1 MFGVV
6 GEFGE
11 SGTELVPAAANL
23 AELAEGT
30 RRLGRRSHD
39 AAPGPEGLNGRGQ
52 RDGAMAEQIVDQ
64 FDELPASG
72 YRVVGCST
80 ITIGSVGRP
89 GCGRSAITGN
99 WAV

>member
-1 MFGVV
+1 MFGAV

-11 SGTELVPAAANL
+11 SGSELVLAAANL
-23 AELAEGT
+23 VELAQGT
-30 RRLGRRSHD
+30 RHLGRRSRD
-39 AAPGPEGLNGRGQ
+39 TAPGPEGLNGRGQ
-52 RDGAMAEQIVDQ
+52 RDGLMAEQIIDQ
-64 FDELPASG
+64 FDEFPASG